1 MGATGSG
8 DGCGKRARAFLASLR
23 AEARS
28 RDAPFDLAGPELDAW
43 NEVRPEAGIEPPAR
57 VAADVAGAAV
67 VLAKG
72 LGRDLPELACD
83 APPAIVVQVASAE
96 WVEPM
101 RRALGPC
108 LLGPRG
114 KVLDGPAMRRGFDD
128 AMKGGLVVFACDG
141 NSREH
146 RPDRDNDIVGAAL
159 LAGHAVVG
167 ISPSPA
173 TLLPADLLAAA
184 DLRVSAGPLDG
195 EGLALVIEAV
205 TGTVPADPVSDAL
218 ARSCGPGDLRA
229 CIRHG
234 RDAETALARLGR
246 RDGPDA
252 RPADACPK
260 LEDMHGYGKAK
271 DWGLAL
277 VADLRLWLSG
287 TIPFS
292 ACESAALLSGPPGC
306 GKTRFAMA
314 LARSAGLP
322 LLAGSLGQW
331 QSARDGHLGH
341 TLGAMRQFFE
351 RARRAPCVAL
361 IDELDSFGDR
371 ATFAAEHRDY
381 AVQVVNALLEHL
393 DGAVAR
399 EGVVVIGATNHP
411 SRIDPAILRSGRLD
425 RHFEIGLPNLD
436 ALTGMLRLHLGSD
449 AEGFDLAP
457 IAALARGR
465 TGADVEALVG
475 RARGIAR
482 RSGRPL
488 VRDDLLHA
496 AADGIPQLG
505 AGLRMRCAVHE
516 AGHAVA
522 LLTGGGQDTVTLSI
536 TSGGGLTE
544 WVRDEPY
551 GGMTEPDIER
561 ILVVAL
567 AGRAAEEV
575 LLGDVSSGSADDLA
589 MATRCAAAME
599 GVWGFS
605 SEFPLVSLGQGR
617 DVDLARMP
625 WLLRPVRD
633 RLRQAYELA
642 CDLMRVE
649 RLALERLAEGLFQDG
664 YLDDA
669 RTRALFAGRPARQAR
684 GRTGGSGR
692 S

>member
-8 DGCGKRARAFLASLR
+8 GGSGKLARSFLASLR

-28 RDAPFDLAGPELDAW
+28 RNAPFDLAGAELDAW
-43 NEVRPEAGIEPPAR
+43 NEVGPEAGIEPPAR

-67 VLAKG
+67 ALAKG
-72 LGRDLPELACD
+72 LGRDLPGLACD
-83 APPAIVVQVASAE
+83 APPAIIVQVASAE

-101 RRALGPC
+101 RQALGPC
-108 LLGPRG
+108 LLGPGG
-114 KVLDGPAMRRGFDD
+114 KVLDGPAMRRGFDHVT
-128 AMKGGLVVFACDG
+128 KGGIVVFACDG
-141 NSREH
+141 SSREH
-146 RPDRDNDIVGAAL
+146 RPDRDNDVVGAAL

-173 TLLPADLLAAA
+173 TLLPADIVAAA

-205 TGTVPADPVSDAL
+205 TGTLPSGSVPDAL
-218 ARSCGPGDLRA
+218 ARSCGPGDLRT
-229 CIRHG
+229 CVRHG

-246 RDGPDA
+246 RGGPGA
-252 RPADACPK
+252 RPVDACPK

-277 VADLRLWLSG
+277 VADLRLWLAG

-292 ACESAALLSGPPGC
+292 ACESAALVSGPPGC

-351 RARRAPCVAL
+351 LARRAPCVAL

-371 ATFAAEHRDY
+371 AAFASEHRDY
-381 AVQVVNALLEHL
+381 SVQVVNALLEYL

-425 RHFEIGLPNLD
+425 RHFEIELPNLE
-436 ALTGMLRLHLGSD
+436 ALAGMLRLHLGTD
-449 AEGFDLAP
+449 GDGFDLAP

-465 TGADVEALVG
+465 TGADVEAMVR

-482 RSGRPL
+482 RAGRPL
-488 VRDDLLHA
+488 VRDDLFLA
-496 AADGIPQLG
+496 ATDGVPQLG

-522 LLTGGGQDTVTLSI
+522 LLSGGAQDTVTLSI
-536 TSGGGLTE
+536 TSAGGLTE
-544 WVRDEPY
+544 WVRDEPH
-551 GGMTEPDIER
+551 GGMTEPEIER
-561 ILVVAL
+561 FLLVAL

-589 MATRCAAAME
+589 VATRCAAAME
-599 GVWGFS
+599 GTWGFS
-605 SEFPLVSLGQGR
+605 SEFPLVSLAQGR

-625 WLLRPVRD
+625 WLLRPVRE

-649 RLALERLAEGLFQDG
+649 RLALERLAEGLFRDG

-669 RTRALFAGRPARQAR
+669 RTRDLFVGRSVRPAR
-684 GRTGGSGR
+684 GRTPGSGR